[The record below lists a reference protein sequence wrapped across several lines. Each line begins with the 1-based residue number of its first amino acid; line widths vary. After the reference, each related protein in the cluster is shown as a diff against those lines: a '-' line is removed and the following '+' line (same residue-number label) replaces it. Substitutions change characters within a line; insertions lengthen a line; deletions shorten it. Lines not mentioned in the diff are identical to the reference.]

1 MRFTISSFAAAL
13 LTAATP
19 AAAQIAVGPLGLVS
33 GDAEVSRWVSS
44 PQDRGDG
51 TTAIWWVTFFGTPS
65 ESDGMDRA
73 AFAYHVDCA
82 TDRLSQRRYELHAGG
97 RLLRA
102 TDQDQPWHAPV
113 AAWADAE
120 VVAYACGRATP
131 TVVVPDADAA
141 SRHFGR
147 DRR

>member
-13 LTAATP
+13 LTVATP

-44 PQDRGDG
+44 PRDRGDG
-51 TTAIWWVTFFGTPS
+51 TTAIWWVIFFGTPS

-82 TDRLSQRRYELHAGG
+82 TDRLSQRRYELHAGD

-102 TDQDQPWHAPV
+102 IQQDQPWHEPV
-113 AAWADAE
+113 ARWADPE
-120 VVAYACGRATP
+120 VIAHACGRATP

-147 DRR
+147 GGR

>member
-1 MRFTISSFAAAL
+1 MRFTISFFAAAL
-13 LTAATP
+13 LTVATP

-97 RLLRA
+97 RLLRS

-120 VVAYACGRATP
+120 VITYACGRATP